1 MNDNVRPTVIEENAV
16 RAPRT
21 TIRRPSLHDEI
32 VRTVRTMILEGVL
45 PPGTRISEMA
55 LCDELGVSRTPL
67 REALK
72 VLASEELVE
81 LTPNR
86 GAWVT
91 EITVGHVVDLF
102 EMMEALENLAGRL
115 AASRATDAQ
124 IGELQDMHRRM
135 LEHHREGRRQE
146 YFDLNQAIHLRIV
159 KLAGNSVLAA
169 AYADYAGKIKRV
181 RYLAN
186 LFQARWDESVQEH
199 AEIMAALAARDGQNL
214 GGILQEHSRRTGE
227 VVVRAVQ
234 RGSVLGEIHGLADN
248 SG

>member
-1 MNDNVRPTVIEENAV
+1 MDDILRPTAAGKGAS
-16 RAPRT
+16 RAPRSG
-21 TIRRPSLHDEI
+21 IRRPSLHDEI
-32 VRTVRTMILEGVL
+32 VKIVRRMILEGVL
-45 PPGTRISEMA
+45 APGTRISEAA

-91 EITVGHVVDLF
+91 EITVEHVADMF
-102 EMMEALENLAGRL
+102 EMMGALENLAGRL
-115 AASRATDAQ
+115 VASRAADEEVA
-124 IGELQDMHRRM
+124 ELQDMHRRM
-135 LEHHREGRRQE
+135 VEHHREGRRQE
-146 YFDLNQAIHLRIV
+146 YFDLNQAIHLQIV
-159 KLAGNSVLAA
+159 EYADNSVLAA

-186 LFQARWDESVQEH
+186 LFQARWDESVREH
-199 AEIMAALAARDGQNL
+199 EEIIAALVARDGHNL

-227 VVVRAVQ
+227 VVIQAVKQ
-234 RGSVLGEIHGLADN
+234 SNALADTCDVTQK